1 MCYCRRR
8 WCAEIDDGPFS
19 SYSSQFSLRC
29 PFVAHYT
36 VDSLSYSTLAR
47 LLTMDNRLAPANVDA
62 GDLPSGFSTT
72 DPNGSSAA
80 AAGQDNQ
87 GQQRQAQK
95 DGILEQALTPDALER
110 LRRIKVREVQ
120 CAVCCFLKYAY

>member
-1 MCYCRRR
+1 
-8 WCAEIDDGPFS
+8 
-19 SYSSQFSLRC
+19 
-29 PFVAHYT
+29 
-36 VDSLSYSTLAR
+36 
-47 LLTMDNRLAPANVDA
+47 MDNRLAPANVDA

-120 CAVCCFLKYAY
+120 CAMCCFLKYAYSTLVCILVLVCIDQSAVASFKLLI